1 MRSLIACSILL
12 SSASFAAGPERVQC
26 LQKQPTVACIELL
39 ATKANL
45 HRIDAALACK
55 GGVSID
61 CIEHIYAKT
70 KLTRHEAAQVCKGG
84 VTVEC
89 VEHLATTTGLER
101 VEAAHICSANEN

>member
-1 MRSLIACSILL
+1 MRSLIAFSIML
-12 SSASFAAGPERVQC
+12 STASFAAGPERVQC
-26 LQKQPTVACIELL
+26 LQKQPTVTCIELL

-55 GGVSID
+55 GGVTID

-70 KLTRHEAAQVCKGG
+70 KLTRPEAAQVCKGG

-89 VEHLATTTGLER
+89 IEHLAATTGIDR
-101 VEAAHICSANEN
+101 VGAAHICSSNEN